1 MGAAGA
7 LLQVGPLIL
16 FFVKKIF
23 FGNTPREAYE
33 ATFMMPSFDFGI
45 MLPRMSLLATIA
57 FAYAIIAYVLILYC
71 ATVRGWLI
79 SVGRLS
85 MDWPLLHLSCS
96 GLAGSSYWSGCMYL
110 FSGTKWCSYICRLDQ
125 PDAQETSGLY
135 VSIFDRH
142 WITGWLL
149 SSSHCSC
156 PIFVCPIS

>member
-71 ATVRGWLI
+71 ADVRG
-79 SVGRLS
+79 
-85 MDWPLLHLSCS
+85 
-96 GLAGSSYWSGCMYL
+96 
-110 FSGTKWCSYICRLDQ
+110 
-125 PDAQETSGLY
+125 
-135 VSIFDRH
+135 
-142 WITGWLL
+142 
-149 SSSHCSC
+149 
-156 PIFVCPIS
+156 